1 MWHMMPGG
9 FSINKKK
16 VRISLSFDLTKWVVM
31 FLLCLVRFAFAL
43 YDPRKFVSIYAGGSL
58 RTNMYCYRAT
68 IDYL

>member
-1 MWHMMPGG
+1 MWHMTPGA

-16 VRISLSFDLTKWVVM
+16 VRISLLFGLTKWVVT
-31 FLLCLVRFAFAL
+31 FLLYLVRFAFAL

-58 RTNMYCYRAT
+58 TTNMYCYQAT